1 MSFLKCIRLTTH
13 RVVSDG
19 DLGKVIA
26 YTPKVFELCRVTY
39 ACGLMR
45 MCVEFRD
52 EILFRGGGGGGGG
65 ENVKPRE
72 KSNFMKNGKM
82 VISLKI
88 PNFSKSQ
95 MTKRTS
101 PLQSSCE
108 I

>member
-1 MSFLKCIRLTTH
+1 MTH

-39 ACGLMR
+39 ARSLMR

-52 EILFRGGGGGGGG
+52 EILLRGEECKTR
-65 ENVKPRE
+65 ENF
-72 KSNFMKNGKM
+72 NFMKKGKM
-82 VISLKI
+82 VISAKI
-88 PNFSKSQ
+88 RNFYRSQ
-95 MTKRTS
+95 MMKRTS
-101 PLQSSCE
+101 PLESSRE